1 VERLRVRLV
10 LLAPFVQVEAHQ
22 QLSVA
27 LARHQMQE
35 PLLVCGTVQPFAQL
49 ERTSIHRQ
57 QILLVIVQIVL
68 QIMPAQADL
77 LHLYLAAHRV
87 SM

>member
-1 VERLRVRLV
+1 MRLV
-10 LLAPFVQVEAHQ
+10 LLDLSALVVAHQ

-27 LARHQMQE
+27 LARHQTLVQQ
-35 PLLVCGTVQPFAQL
+35 LVCGTVQPFAQL